1 MAGLTKLEIS
11 LYGYHWGWSLCDWI
25 SSKASNVKQV
35 CGMRLLFFLGFPL
48 NMLGAF
54 WFLLPQ
60 PALGWQPRLDLACGL
75 FRLLRR
81 LRRNLRKGQRSQTAW
96 HLHSSAGFA
105 KLDDQHVSWAE
116 QVRAALGFGK
126 HLFRTQANGV
136 RIPVRSLV
144 LRHRFPLKWSGASL
158 FKAKNLRNAQGAL
171 NACRPGGPMHR
182 NKHSARRRLGIST
195 SDSNDTAKSTACLIG
210 MGTPKIMIA
219 VQVGK
224 PPPFAWLDN
233 IHKQIIAAP
242 HEQLPPPLVRSSLK
256 SVVDPRFAAQAC
268 KQDKHT
274 QRNWRWN
281 LPSSARSSW
290 TGRRWT
296 LQSHSCSAVGTLSLK
311 YNGVCSFEIMFC
323 CGWVHE
329 AFNDVN
335 ESVWRESSATRRCT
349 QCIPMYVFP
358 WFFHLTTISPTPEF
372 PNTERSN
379 GDGIQKCKCSSTFS
393 WAWWNLYWA
402 MSS

>member
-1 MAGLTKLEIS
+1 
-11 LYGYHWGWSLCDWI
+11 
-25 SSKASNVKQV
+25 
-35 CGMRLLFFLGFPL
+35 MRLLFFLGFPL

-233 IHKQIIAAP
+233 IHKQINHCCAAWTTSSP
-242 HEQLPPPLVRSSLK
+242 ACQIKLEIRRWSTFCCSGLQTRQAHPAQLALESSFLRK
-256 SVVDPRFAAQAC
+256 IKLNRKAMDF
-268 KQDKHT
+268 T
-274 QRNWRWN
+274 ITF
-281 LPSSARSSW
+281 LFSSW
-290 TGRRWT
+290 YPE
-296 LQSHSCSAVGTLSLK
+296 S
-311 YNGVCSFEIMFC
+311 EIQWC
-323 CGWVHE
+323 
-329 AFNDVN
+329 
-335 ESVWRESSATRRCT
+335 
-349 QCIPMYVFP
+349 
-358 WFFHLTTISPTPEF
+358 L
-372 PNTERSN
+372 
-379 GDGIQKCKCSSTFS
+379 
-393 WAWWNLYWA
+393 
-402 MSS
+402 